1 MSFYSYVFF
10 CFFSWV
16 RFKMII
22 LIAVFAGNHHCSH
35 QVVYVLS
42 FKFLVR
48 TQTVV
53 RSFLILAELPFNCGI
68 FHWIQCGLWPCDDVL
83 FSALGFSPRKPKP
96 ALTSI
101 QWKPDYLFL
110 MLLPYSSDF
119 WKPLIT
125 KKKNTVQAH
134 IKKDVCSLYFYMIL
148 KLKSVIDVWNWNGLG
163 LFV

>member
-1 MSFYSYVFF
+1 MRYVFLF
-10 CFFSWV
+10 LCILLFFSWV

-48 TQTVV
+48 TQTVI
-53 RSFLILAELPFNCGI
+53 RSFLILAVAELPFNCGI
-68 FHWIQCGLWPCDDVL
+68 FHWIQCGLWPCDDEL

-101 QWKPDYLFL
+101 QWKPDYFFNASALQQWLLKTSHYEKEKHSADPHKEGCLLALFL
-110 MLLPYSSDF
+110 YDSQV
-119 WKPLIT
+119 KIC
-125 KKKNTVQAH
+125 N
-134 IKKDVCSLYFYMIL
+134 
-148 KLKSVIDVWNWNGLG
+148 
-163 LFV
+163 